1 MRIILLFVIALQLVI
16 TGQSQIKEGR
26 YQAAIM
32 RIDGIAIPFTFDV
45 KKVNGQHLLRF
56 INGKEQIEVR
66 EVLVKGDSILITMPV
81 FESRIEAKITGEKL
95 VGQWLKETST
105 GLQVMPFEAN
115 NSAPRFALNDGAA
128 KYNITGRFKVH
139 FNSDSLKN
147 INAVGEFI
155 QNGNQLTGTFLTTTG
170 DYRYLQGV
178 VTGNQLLLSTF
189 DGGHAFLFTAN
200 INNNKQLSAGKFFS
214 GAIFEDGWNATKN
227 ATAFIPPLESAM
239 YVKRGEQ
246 TLNFS
251 FPDLDSNIVSLR
263 DDRFR
268 NKVVVVQI
276 IGSWCPNCMDETAY
290 LSQYYK
296 QNRQR
301 GVEILALAYEYTS
314 NFARSKKSLQKFK
327 DRFNVDYPFLITG
340 VTVTDSLRTE
350 KTLPELTPIKY
361 FPTTIIIDKKG
372 VIRKLDNGF
381 YGPGTGNHFNEFK
394 KEFTATIDALVRE

>member
-105 GLQVMPFEAN
+105 GLQLMPFEAN

-381 YGPGTGNHFNEFK
+381 YGPGTGNHFTEFK

>member
-1 MRIILLFVIALQLVI
+1 
-16 TGQSQIKEGR
+16 
-26 YQAAIM
+26 M

-381 YGPGTGNHFNEFK
+381 YGPGTGNHFTEFK

>member
-381 YGPGTGNHFNEFK
+381 YGPGTGNHFTEFK

>member
-95 VGQWLKETST
+95 VGQWLKETSA

-200 INNNKQLSAGKFFS
+200 INNNLQLSAGKFFS
-214 GAIFEDGWNATKN
+214 DAIFEDGWNATKN

-327 DRFNVDYPFLITG
+327 NRFNVDYPFLITG

-381 YGPGTGNHFNEFK
+381 YGPGTGNHFTEFK